1 MGGRKHWVLR
11 IGASI
16 AVVSLVV
23 VIAGVGFTADGH
35 DAAAT
40 RRTGSEPSSEGY
52 APPATLPRVV
62 DDPAPPPLPR
72 ALTPVAAASP
82 GGATAPVATSGGGAR
97 PPGDEA
103 GPPAPDLW
111 AEYER
116 ETRRIVELG
125 AEGLATQARAVI
137 DAISLGDVAAIGDA
151 IAPDEGPGDDYARYL
166 ATRYPEALDAA
177 IGPNVNVYA
186 QGEATIYVAYV
197 IVHWSDG
204 GLLSEHTVAIPLRY
218 VDGAW
223 YVTSLWD
230 AGGETTFVQAV
241 RL

>member
-1 MGGRKHWVLR
+1 MGGRKHW
-11 IGASI
+11 
-16 AVVSLVV
+16 AVG
-23 VIAGVGFTADGH
+23 IGVGIAIMVLIVVAGTAGGTANVRVADP
-35 DAAAT
+35 AREA
-40 RRTGSEPSSEGY
+40 GSDPSSAGY
-52 APPATLPRVV
+52 APPTAPPRVV

-72 ALTPVAAASP
+72 ALTPVAATSA
-82 GGATAPVATSGGGAR
+82 GGAATRTATSGGGAR

-137 DAISLGDVAAIGDA
+137 DAISLGDMAAIGDA

-241 RL
+241 KL